1 VQKGYSYSAYLFV
14 DETTQR
20 IAASTRL
27 EDHLSQDG
35 SGFKPRQPVDLLI
48 YGKSDLGFKAVIDG
62 THLGQLYENETFQ
75 RLHHGER
82 LKGYIKQV
90 RKDGKIDLMLQLPS
104 HLERDRL
111 SDAIVAHLRQN
122 EGVTALTDKSPPDDI
137 YQVFGVSKASYKKAL
152 GQLYKQRV
160 ISIDKN
166 QIRLLD
172 ESIEELAT
180 RDR

>member
-1 VQKGYSYSAYLFV
+1 MGPALTKRYSNIFFTLGDTTNFTNAVV
-14 DETTQR
+14 D
-20 IAASTRL
+20 IL
-27 EDHLSQDG
+27 N
-35 SGFKPRQPVDLLI
+35 KM
-48 YGKSDLGFKAVIDG
+48 
-62 THLGQLYENETFQ
+62 
-75 RLHHGER
+75 
-82 LKGYIKQV
+82 

>member
-1 VQKGYSYSAYLFV
+1 MEATSKAAAGPSTNRELIRTMAYMPQKPPAT
-14 DETTQR
+14 D
-20 IAASTRL
+20 TRRSVWL
-27 EDHLSQDG
+27 TGLG
-35 SGFKPRQPVDLLI
+35 SMP
-48 YGKSDLGFKAVIDG
+48 S
-62 THLGQLYENETFQ
+62 HLGQLYENETFQ